1 MKILVIGGTYF
12 LGKAFLETCL
22 EKGREALLVN
32 RGNRKLE
39 GLPEDRI
46 KTFLM
51 DRHDGE
57 KLKEL
62 SDELKDQK
70 IDAVVDFCA
79 YEKGDVKSIIDILP
93 ESVQQYLFVSTCD
106 VYRRGTGKVLDE
118 GAELEE
124 RLFAGQEGAYINGK
138 VILEDELQKACM
150 QKGLHFTSIRPV
162 IIYGPGNYAPRESIF
177 FHWITQAGQI
187 LFPEDAD
194 GTFQMVYVKDV
205 AKVIDAVLLRED
217 CFDRAINVCGEAII
231 TYQGFSD
238 ALEKACER
246 DIERVSL
253 SVDEVIERGI
263 PLPFP
268 LLAEESEQY
277 AGEFVKK
284 LGIQYTDLCQGL
296 KETFKEFA

>member
-1 MKILVIGGTYF
+1 
-12 LGKAFLETCL
+12 
-22 EKGREALLVN
+22 
-32 RGNRKLE
+32 
-39 GLPEDRI
+39 
-46 KTFLM
+46 
-51 DRHDGE
+51 
-57 KLKEL
+57 
-62 SDELKDQK
+62 
-70 IDAVVDFCA
+70 
-79 YEKGDVKSIIDILP
+79 
-93 ESVQQYLFVSTCD
+93 
-106 VYRRGTGKVLDE
+106 
-118 GAELEE
+118 
-124 RLFAGQEGAYINGK
+124 
-138 VILEDELQKACM
+138 M

-177 FHWITQAGQI
+177 FHWITPAGQI

-205 AKVIDAVLLRED
+205 AKVIDGVLLRED